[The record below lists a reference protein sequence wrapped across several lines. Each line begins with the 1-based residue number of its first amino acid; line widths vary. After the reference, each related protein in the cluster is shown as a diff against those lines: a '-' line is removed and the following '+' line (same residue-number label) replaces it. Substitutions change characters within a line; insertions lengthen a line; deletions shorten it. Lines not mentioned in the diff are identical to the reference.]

1 MVITVAVVVSLTP
14 FVSIF
19 INVLS
24 ISPRSMT
31 PKGGTA
37 AGLEVELS
45 VSLVGAET
53 EIGVDVVEGRMGVT
67 RKEEL
72 ADADPMGGK
81 FLYLGQDSMRYPLV
95 HPNNLINVWEEH
107 KQMC

>member
-1 MVITVAVVVSLTP
+1 
-14 FVSIF
+14 
-19 INVLS
+19 
-24 ISPRSMT
+24 MT

-81 FLYLGQDSMRYPLV
+81 LLYLGQDSMRYPLV